1 MQKYLFKVFSLL
13 LFIPIF
19 INSQL
24 LQSDVPWN
32 DDETG
37 YYTIKNNNIVL
48 VSTTGDDD
56 KIILPALKT
65 KNLKIESFVFSTSK
79 NKVLLFTNSVKVWRY
94 RTRGDYFVYDFQK
107 ENIYQIG
114 KNLPDSSLM
123 FAKFSP
129 DENHVAYVSKE
140 KSQNSNRNST
150 TKANIFLENLNNN
163 SIKKLTSS
171 E

>member
-48 VSTTGDDD
+48 VSATGDDD

-79 NKVLLFTNSVKVWRY
+79 NKVLLFTNSVKF
-94 RTRGDYFVYDFQK
+94 GDIEPEETILFMIFK
-107 ENIYQIG
+107 KKI
-114 KNLPDSSLM
+114 
-123 FAKFSP
+123 F
-129 DENHVAYVSKE
+129 
-140 KSQNSNRNST
+140 
-150 TKANIFLENLNNN
+150 TKLVKIFLILALCLRNFPQTK
-163 SIKKLTSS
+163 IM
-171 E
+171 

>member
-48 VSTTGDDD
+48 VSATGDDD

-107 ENIYQIG
+107 ENIYQ
-114 KNLPDSSLM
+114 NW
-123 FAKFSP
+123 
-129 DENHVAYVSKE
+129 
-140 KSQNSNRNST
+140 
-150 TKANIFLENLNNN
+150 
-163 SIKKLTSS
+163 
-171 E
+171 